1 MVWRSWWGVSRPPE
15 SIGVIFR
22 TWPQQ
27 RLGTHTPQA
36 GILLGGA
43 CQVPDCVSWDGIA
56 QCDSRGRFHRS
67 QVFGEPSRN
76 PAMDTR
82 PAMFPLNG
90 GGLPSGRPRSHRA
103 TPLLWMTALEE
114 EMPWGELRVGT
125 ILGKK
130 ISRLFFTWSA
140 GKQREIG
147 VQHHSVDNKP
157 LSNDIFTGRP
167 QRSPMPTLLWGRWW
181 GKRWMWIWSFSR
193 QINLCDNNQPPNWV
207 YWLITFSPYEI

>member
-1 MVWRSWWGVSRPPE
+1 MVWRSWWGVSQPPE

-36 GILLGGA
+36 GILLDGA

-56 QCDSRGRFHRS
+56 QCDSRVRFHRS

-90 GGLPSGRPRSHRA
+90 GGLPSGRPRSQGGTA
-103 TPLLWMTALEE
+103 PLDDRLRGRDALRQTAGGYHF
-114 EMPWGELRVGT
+114 W
-125 ILGKK
+125 KK
-130 ISRLFFTWSA
+130 NF
-140 GKQREIG
+140 Q
-147 VQHHSVDNKP
+147 
-157 LSNDIFTGRP
+157 
-167 QRSPMPTLLWGRWW
+167 TLLYLISQQAEGN
-181 GKRWMWIWSFSR
+181 WSSAS
-193 QINLCDNNQPPNWV
+193 LGG
-207 YWLITFSPYEI
+207 

>member
-90 GGLPSGRPRSHRA
+90 GGLPSGRPRSQGDTA
-103 TPLLWMTALEE
+103 PLDDRLGGRDALRRTA
-114 EMPWGELRVGT
+114 GGYHF
-125 ILGKK
+125 GKK
-130 ISRLFFTWSA
+130 NFQTLLYLISRQAEGNWSSA
-140 GKQREIG
+140 SLGG
-147 VQHHSVDNKP
+147 
-157 LSNDIFTGRP
+157 
-167 QRSPMPTLLWGRWW
+167 
-181 GKRWMWIWSFSR
+181 
-193 QINLCDNNQPPNWV
+193 
-207 YWLITFSPYEI
+207 